1 MQNSSIQNVENN
13 LNTVNTVNTSR
24 NPNFTVSEERTIST
38 YFKVQ
43 NMNSYAK
50 TKGVSY
56 SPFSM

>member
-13 LNTVNTVNTSR
+13 LNTVNTSK
-24 NPNFTVSEERTIST
+24 NPNCTVSEERTIST
-38 YFKVQ
+38 YFKIQ

-56 SPFSM
+56 STFSM